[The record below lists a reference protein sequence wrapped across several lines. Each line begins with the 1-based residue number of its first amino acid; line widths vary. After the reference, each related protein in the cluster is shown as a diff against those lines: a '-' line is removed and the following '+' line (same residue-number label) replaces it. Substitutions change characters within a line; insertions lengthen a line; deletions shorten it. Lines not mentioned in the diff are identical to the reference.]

1 MEKWN
6 KPCLPAGKAG
16 VWIIGIII
24 ILVLLVGGMYNRL
37 VGLDQEV
44 IQSWAQVENQLQRRN
59 DLIPNLVNVVKGY
72 AAHEKS
78 IFIQV
83 SEARAKLAGTIKI
96 GSQADKI
103 VAARELDGALS
114 RLLAIAENY
123 PDLKASENFIRL
135 QDELAGTENRISVE
149 RMRYNDAVGEYN
161 KMTRF
166 FPKNI
171 IASMFGFKAREM
183 FEAAEGAEK
192 APAVSFD

>member
-135 QDELAGTENRISVE
+135 QDELAGTENRIAVE
-149 RMRYNDAVGEYN
+149 RMRYNRAVQSYN
-161 KMTRF
+161 TSARRVPTAF
-166 FPKNI
+166 FVKW
-171 IASMFGFKAREM
+171 FGFDLAKPY
-183 FEAAEGAEK
+183 FEAAPGAK
-192 APAVSFD
+192 AVPKVEF